1 MPNPVLADG
10 RRLYPRMLSS
20 SDFQRRFMRLFR
32 EKECLYILHSPGL
45 GYGLEHI
52 SSMELPESSR
62 LLIFEPDNALFAFSD
77 ASRSNEDAHRQIFRH
92 GIVNDGLV
100 NDGIDAHGIMP
111 EIEDQDNTHGSVFDS
126 IRRGW
131 LEQLR
136 QLENRRDI
144 HFCPSP
150 DAVSQLMWLRKQLEF
165 PSRIRRVRTIRFC
178 TLPGESANTCE
189 SLTTEAEGIIQR
201 HWQNHSTSVHMAH
214 LWIQN
219 ALRNVIHHP
228 PTGRLEN
235 LSSLFPYSDIILCGA
250 SPGLEAGIA
259 EIRRLQRENARPIIA
274 AVDTALPALLDSGI
288 VPQIVF
294 MLEAQ
299 FANMDDF
306 ICSGTRRI
314 LNDAGSIVIHD
325 LFSHPPSVRLFP
337 RRMAYMSRFA
347 DTALFTRLPEDIPR
361 IPPLGSVGVAALYI
375 LLRYMDRRRIFI
387 SGLEFAFPPGKTHAR
402 GTPSHL
408 RSLRSAGRFSP
419 AAAWSRQIPMCKRN
433 SRLSRQNPALFT
445 TAVLESYAQR
455 TAEIMQLYG
464 RQGDGTSLVFPLI
477 PDRSGLPPELHA
489 MKTADP
495 PAGGS
500 SGGSSGGSLDRHIG
514 GESRGHTSGDF
525 SASQTGSVNPTQTN
539 APALLTIP
547 PAPKKAQKEEQKD
560 PPPTPQS
567 TASNYGQNEGRIAG
581 ELLDELT
588 ELSGK
593 LHRLLKQRPPADSA
607 AGASVSHGGGNV
619 AGGSEDLP
627 GEWDEI
633 RRDLQGIDFVW
644 KFLPGQLEPAYEKGF
659 LSALGKSMVYWIRTL
674 KRLELSGDRTGD

>member
-52 SSMELPESSR
+52 SRMELPDSSR

-77 ASRSNEDAHRQIFRH
+77 ASRSNEDARRQIFRH
-92 GIVNDGLV
+92 GIVNDGIGA
-100 NDGIDAHGIMP
+100 NGIVPDV
-111 EIEDQDNTHGSVFDS
+111 EDQDNTHENMFDS

-136 QLENRRDI
+136 QLDNRRDI

-178 TLPGESANTCE
+178 TLPSESANACE

-219 ALRNVIHHP
+219 ALRNVVHHP
-228 PTGRLEN
+228 PAGRLED

-250 SPGLEAGIA
+250 SPGLETGIA

-347 DTALFTRLPEDIPR
+347 DTALFTRLPENIPR

-375 LLRYMDRRRIFI
+375 LLRYMNRRRIFI

-464 RQGDGTSLVFPLI
+464 RQSDGTSQVFPLI
-477 PDRSGLPPELHA
+477 PGRSGLPPELHA
-489 MKTADP
+489 MKPADP
-495 PAGGS
+495 PAGAS
-500 SGGSSGGSLDRHIG
+500 SGRHVG
-514 GESRGHTSGDF
+514 GESRGRISGDF
-525 SASQTGSVNPTQTN
+525 SASQTGSANPTQTN
-539 APALLTIP
+539 DPALLTIP
-547 PAPKKAQKEEQKD
+547 RPPKKPEKKNRKKPQKHRR
-560 PPPTPQS
+560 PQPR
-567 TASNYGQNEGRIAG
+567 T
-581 ELLDELT
+581 
-588 ELSGK
+588 
-593 LHRLLKQRPPADSA
+593 
-607 AGASVSHGGGNV
+607 
-619 AGGSEDLP
+619 
-627 GEWDEI
+627 I
-633 RRDLQGIDFVW
+633 RRTKDVLRGNC
-644 KFLPGQLEPAYEKGF
+644 LMSLMSCPGNC
-659 LSALGKSMVYWIRTL
+659 
-674 KRLELSGDRTGD
+674 TGC